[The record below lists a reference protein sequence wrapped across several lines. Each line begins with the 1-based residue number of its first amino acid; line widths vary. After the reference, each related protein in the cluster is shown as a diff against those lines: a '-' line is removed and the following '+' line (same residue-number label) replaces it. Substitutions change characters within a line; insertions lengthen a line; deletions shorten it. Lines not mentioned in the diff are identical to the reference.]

1 MNSLLRSTLAVTSL
15 LTLALSSGI
24 SSAQQ
29 FPNKPVRIIVPS
41 SPGVSTDLVPRSV
54 SPTLAKMLGQPVVI
68 ENKPGAGMSLAFEYV
83 AKQSPADGYT
93 IALVSVSDLAL
104 YPLLVKDTRFDALKD
119 LPPFI
124 DICDGPLI
132 LNSSNT
138 LPWKNFQ
145 EMVAW
150 ARANP
155 GKLNYGASTPTTRLP
170 MVMLFNELGINA
182 VYIPYSG
189 GGPYIQGVV
198 SGEVHLGLT
207 LEGTVTQYK
216 DKLIP
221 LTIIGNKRRPTLPN
235 TPPLAELGH
244 PKVVGGITFSFNVPA
259 GTPKAVVDRLNAAAN
274 QALQTAEVKEL
285 IAKLNYDI
293 VGGTTEFSAK
303 RLADAGVA
311 YAGAAKAAGIRPD

>member
-1 MNSLLRSTLAVTSL
+1 LTRTRCIAFVLAFWF
-15 LTLALSSGI
+15 AAGLSF
-24 SSAQQ
+24 AQQ
-29 FPNKPVRIIVPS
+29 FPAKPVRIIVPS

-54 SPTLAKMLGQPVVI
+54 SPTLAKVLGQPVVI
-68 ENKPGAGMSLAFEYV
+68 ENKPGAGMALAFEYV
-83 AKQSPADGYT
+83 AKQSAPDGYT
-93 IALVSVSDLAL
+93 ILLASVSDLSL
-104 YPLLVKDTRFDALKD
+104 YPLLVKDVRFDALKD

-124 DICDGPLI
+124 DICDAPLI
-132 LNSSNT
+132 MNSSNT

-170 MVMLFNELGINA
+170 MVMLFQELGINA

-207 LEGTVTQYK
+207 LEGTVIQYK

-221 LTIIGNKRRPTLPN
+221 LTIVGNKRRPTLPA
-235 TPPLAELGH
+235 TPSLAELGH
-244 PKVVGGITFSFNVPA
+244 PKIVGGITFSFNLPA
-259 GTPKAVVDRLNAAAN
+259 GTPKPIADRLNASVN
-274 QALQTAEVKEL
+274 QALQSPEVKDL
-285 IAKLNYDI
+285 MAKLNYDI

-303 RLADAGVA
+303 RLADSGRA
-311 YAGAAKAAGIRPD
+311 YADAAKAAGMRPD

>member
-1 MNSLLRSTLAVTSL
+1 MIATFRTVFGIAFTLACA
-15 LTLALSSGI
+15 LAAGQAV
-24 SSAQQ
+24 AQQ
-29 FPNKPVRIIVPS
+29 FPTKPIRIIVPS

-54 SPTLAKMLGQPVVI
+54 SPTLAKILAQPVVI
-68 ENKPGAGMSLAFEYV
+68 ENKPGAGMALAFEYV
-83 AKQSPADGYT
+83 AKQSAADGYT
-93 IALVSVSDLAL
+93 ILLASVSDLSL

-124 DICDGPLI
+124 DICDAPLI

-145 EMVAW
+145 EMASW

-155 GKLNYGASTPTTRLP
+155 GKLNFGASTPTTRLP

-221 LTIIGNKRRPTLPN
+221 LAVVGNKRRPTLP
-235 TPPLAELGH
+235 TSPSLAELGH
-244 PKVVGGITFSFNVPA
+244 AKVVGGITFSFNVPS
-259 GTPKAVVDRLNAAAN
+259 GTPKSVVDRLNAATN
-274 QALQTAEVKEL
+274 QALQANEVKEL
-285 IAKLNYDI
+285 LAKLNYDI
-293 VGGTTEFSAK
+293 VGGTVELSSK
-303 RLADAGVA
+303 RLNDSARAYADA
-311 YAGAAKAAGIRPD
+311 AKVAGIRPD

>member
-1 MNSLLRSTLAVTSL
+1 MTRTRSIA
-15 LTLALSSGI
+15 LTLAFWFAAGLSF
-24 SSAQQ
+24 AQQ
-29 FPNKPVRIIVPS
+29 FPAKPVRIIVPS

-54 SPTLAKMLGQPVVI
+54 SPTLAKVLGQPVVI
-68 ENKPGAGMSLAFEYV
+68 ENKPGAGMALAFEYV
-83 AKQSPADGYT
+83 AKQSAPDGYT
-93 IALVSVSDLAL
+93 ILLASVSDLSL
-104 YPLLVKDTRFDALKD
+104 YPLLVKDVRFDALKD

-124 DICDGPLI
+124 DICDAPLI
-132 LNSSNT
+132 MNSSNT

-145 EMVAW
+145 DMVAW

-170 MVMLFNELGINA
+170 MVMLFQELGINA

-207 LEGTVTQYK
+207 LEGTVIQYK

-221 LTIIGNKRRPTLPN
+221 LTIVGNKRRPTLPV
-235 TPPLAELGH
+235 TPSLAELGH
-244 PKVVGGITFSFNVPA
+244 PKIVGGITFSFNLPA
-259 GTPKAVVDRLNAAAN
+259 GTPKPIVDRLNTSVN
-274 QALQTAEVKEL
+274 QALQSPEVKDL
-285 IAKLNYDI
+285 MAKLNYEI

-303 RLADAGVA
+303 RLADSGRA
-311 YAGAAKAAGIRPD
+311 YADAAKAAGMRPD

>member
-1 MNSLLRSTLAVTSL
+1 MNTLHRHLAALAAS
-15 LTLALSSGI
+15 LTLAAGAA
-24 SSAQQ
+24 SAQQ
-29 FPNKPVRIIVPS
+29 FPNKAVRIIVPS
-41 SPGVSTDLVPRSV
+41 SPGVSTDLVPRAV
-54 SPTLAKMLGQPVVI
+54 SPTLAKLLGQPVVI
-68 ENKPGAGMSLAFEYV
+68 ENKPGAGMSLAFEFV
-83 AKQSPADGYT
+83 AKQSAPDGYT
-93 IALVSVSDLAL
+93 IALVSVSDLSL
-104 YPLLVKDTRFDALKD
+104 YPLLVKDTRFDAMKD

-132 LNSSNT
+132 LNSSNA

-216 DKLIP
+216 EKLIP
-221 LTIIGNKRRPTLPN
+221 LTIVGNKRRPTLPN
-235 TPPLAELGH
+235 TPSLAELGH
-244 PKVVGGITFSFNVPA
+244 PKVVGGITFSFNLPA
-259 GTPKAVVDRLNAAAN
+259 GTPKAVVDRLNAATN
-274 QALQTAEVKEL
+274 QALQTTEVKEL
-285 IAKLNYDI
+285 MAKLNYDI
-293 VGGTTEFSAK
+293 VGGTVEFSAK